1 MTIYRIPET
10 VTYENYPDLLARVL
24 HDIKGQE
31 EIVLDL
37 EEVRLDSPTKA
48 FIRRLVS
55 CSACKVKLPE
65 NRVADILYRRPETAS
80 GDRPDGRA
88 LDRLGETIFSLLDKV
103 FLFCIIFVDMLYYAA
118 QSLWDRRHIVKSD
131 TIRNALYIG
140 YKAVPIVMLLSFL
153 IGLTLSIQA
162 AIQMAKLGGQSYIS
176 TLIGIAMF
184 TELGPLVTAIII
196 AGRTG
201 SAIAAE
207 IGTMVVMEEVD
218 ALKTMGIR
226 PLKFMLVPK
235 FWAFTL
241 SMPILT
247 LAACFAGIF
256 GGLLV
261 AGFYNVPYSAFINEI
276 IHVMKLKDIVWG
288 AIKSLTF
295 AWVILAIACYQGL
308 HVRGGA
314 DAVGRATTDSV
325 VVSIFMVIVIDAAYS
340 LILYT

>member
-1 MTIYRIPET
+1 MTTTYRIPEK
-10 VTYENYPDLLARVL
+10 VTYANYPALFAHVVRDLRG
-24 HDIKGQE
+24 KE
-31 EIVLDL
+31 EITLDL
-37 EEVRLDSPTKA
+37 EGTTLDSPTKA
-48 FIRRLVS
+48 FIRSL
-55 CSACKVKLPE
+55 ATCKVCRIKIPE
-65 NRVADILYRRPETAS
+65 PLREHIIYPRPAETLSAPS
-80 GDRPDGRA
+80 FPF
-88 LDRLGETIFSLLDKV
+88 LDRIGGMLYQWHEKIFFFAV
-103 FLFCIIFVDMLYYAA
+103 IFVDMLFYAA
-118 QSLWDRRHIVKSD
+118 QSLVDRRHLLRGS
-131 TIRNALYIG
+131 TTRNAYEIG
-140 YKAVPIVMLLSFL
+140 YRAVPIVVLLSFL
-153 IGLTLSIQA
+153 IGLTISIQA
-162 AIQMAKLGGQSYIS
+162 AIQMAKLGGQNYLS

-218 ALKTMGIR
+218 ALKTMGIN
-226 PLKFMLVPK
+226 PLKFTLVPK

-247 LAACFAGIF
+247 LIACFAGIA
-256 GGLLV
+256 GGLAV
-261 AGFYNVPYSAFINEI
+261 AVVYDVPAPAFVNQI
-276 IHVMKLKDIVWG
+276 ITIMKLKDIGWG
-288 AIKSLTF
+288 VVKSLTF

-325 VVSIFMVIVIDAAYS
+325 VVSIFTVIVVDAIYS

>member
-1 MTIYRIPET
+1 MKSYRIPEKI
-10 VTYENYPDLLARVL
+10 TYENYPDLLLRVL
-24 HDIKGQE
+24 SDLRNEKE
-31 EIVLDL
+31 VTLDL
-37 EEVRLDSPTKA
+37 DGVVLDSPTKA
-48 FIRRLVS
+48 FVRRVLLSSLCHVRIPEYLVEHI
-55 CSACKVKLPE
+55 C
-65 NRVADILYRRPETAS
+65 YRRPSTEGGTI
-80 GDRPDGRA
+80 PEP
-88 LDRLGETIFSLLDKV
+88 LLERLGSILYSIRDKV
-103 FLFCIIFVDMLYYAA
+103 MFFAVIFVDMLYYAG
-118 QSLWDRRHIVKSD
+118 QSLFDRRHLLRGA
-131 TIRNALYIG
+131 TTHNAYDIG
-140 YKAVPIVMLLSFL
+140 YRAVPIVVLLSFL
-153 IGLTLSIQA
+153 IGLTISIQA
-162 AIQMAKLGGQSYIS
+162 AIQMAKLGGQNYLS

-218 ALKTMGIR
+218 AIKTMGIN

-247 LAACFAGIF
+247 LIACFAGIA
-256 GGLLV
+256 GGLAV
-261 AGFYNVPYSAFINEI
+261 AVAYDVPAPAFINQI
-276 IHVMKLKDIVWG
+276 IAIMKLKDIGWG
-288 AIKSLTF
+288 AVKSLTF
-295 AWVILAIACYQGL
+295 AWTILAIACYQGL

-325 VVSIFMVIVIDAAYS
+325 VVSIFTVIVVDAIYS